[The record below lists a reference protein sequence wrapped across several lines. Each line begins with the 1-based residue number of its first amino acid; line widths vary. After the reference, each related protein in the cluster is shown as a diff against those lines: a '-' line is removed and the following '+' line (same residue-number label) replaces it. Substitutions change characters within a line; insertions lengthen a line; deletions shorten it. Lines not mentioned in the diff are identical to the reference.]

1 MSLQHPR
8 IEVSVATQ
16 RLALWDGQ
24 RLVAGWPC
32 STSKFGLGFT
42 EGSQKTPL
50 GAFRVGEKHGDGAP
64 AGTIFKSRQPVGLWT
79 PGMDTTGDLVLSRIL
94 WLDGLEKRNANTRA
108 RYIYIHGTNDER
120 AIGRPASHGC
130 VRLRNADM
138 IALYERVPA
147 GTPVWIVE

>member
-16 RLALWDGQ
+16 RLALWDGHQ
-24 RLVAGWPC
+24 LVAGWPC

-42 EGSQKTPL
+42 EGSQQTPL